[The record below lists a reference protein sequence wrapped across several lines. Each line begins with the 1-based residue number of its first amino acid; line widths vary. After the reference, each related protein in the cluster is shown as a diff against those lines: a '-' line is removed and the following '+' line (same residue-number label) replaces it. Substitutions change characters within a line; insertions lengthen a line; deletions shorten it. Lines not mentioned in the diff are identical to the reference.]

1 MRRLL
6 GHMACL
12 LLIPVTTASCA
23 GLTSYLPAGPTASLA
38 PWPTA
43 TVTRLRPT
51 PVPTVA
57 ATFEIGA
64 SPTPFKHVVV
74 QGETFLGIA
83 FLYGLEEDA
92 LLLANPGIVPGLLS
106 IGQELLIPGP
116 EGTPI
121 GSLIPTST
129 PIPLALQP
137 PTCYRRASGGAW
149 CLAGIHNPTSQD
161 LENLVVEFR
170 LQDESG
176 AVVQT
181 ARAVPPLNRLPA
193 GATMPV
199 AAPFP
204 DAAPDVGSASVLV
217 LSVIAARDVE
227 GRYYAPAI
235 VQTSDDRQD
244 GGLSWLIGGTIE
256 AALEAPESNRT
267 VLLATAFDDSDRVVG
282 YSVWEADPALEAGE
296 LRAFSVRVFSLGPE
310 IARVDLMAESY
321 GLVSIED

>member
-1 MRRLL
+1 
-6 GHMACL
+6 MACL
-12 LLIPVTTASCA
+12 LLISVSTASCA

-170 LQDESG
+170 LQDETG

-235 VQTSDDRQD
+235 VQTADDRQD

-282 YSVWEADPALEAGE
+282 FAVWEADPALEAGE